1 MSAATTANAASAPA
15 LAPDVAAIRDQF
27 PVLARQVH
35 GKPLVYLDNA
45 ATTLKPQAVIERL
58 HRHYAAETAN
68 IHRGI
73 HYLSE
78 QATVAY
84 EETRERVRAF
94 LGAREPEEIIFTSGT
109 TDSINQVALAWGG
122 ANLGPGDEVVITWME
137 HHSNIVPWQMLAERT
152 GAVLRVAPISD
163 RGELEWE
170 ALLKLLGPRT
180 KLLAAVHVSNSL
192 GTINPA
198 PELVR
203 AGHAVGARVLLDGAQ
218 AAAHLPV
225 DVTALDVDFYCCS
238 GHKLFGPTGTGVL
251 YGKRELLEAMPPV
264 RGGGEM
270 IKSVTFA
277 KTTYNDL
284 PNRLEPGTPHI
295 AGVIGLGAALEW
307 ISNVGLERIRAHE
320 ERLLAEATAALGAI
334 EGVRIIGNAARKS
347 AILSFLVCDV
357 HAHDVGTIADRE
369 GVALRTG
376 HHCTQPV
383 MERFGVPATARAAF
397 SVYNDS
403 SDVAALARAVG
414 KVREVFG

>member
-1 MSAATTANAASAPA
+1 MSAAATATTTPAPVPA
-15 LAPDVAAIRDQF
+15 LDAAAIRAQF
-27 PVLARQVH
+27 PVLSRQVH

-68 IHRGI
+68 IHRGV

-78 QATVAY
+78 QATAAY
-84 EETRERVRAF
+84 EQTRERVRTF
-94 LGAREPEEIIFTSGT
+94 LGAAEPEEIIFTSGT

-122 ANLGPGDEVVITWME
+122 ANLGRGDEVVITWME

-198 PELVR
+198 AELVR

-225 DVTALDVDFYCCS
+225 DVRALDVDFYCCS

-307 ISNVGLERIRAHE
+307 ISNVGLESIRRHE
-320 ERLLAEATAALGAI
+320 ERLLTEATAALRAI
-334 EGVRIIGNAARKS
+334 DGVRIIGNAACKS
-347 AILSFLVCDV
+347 AILSFTVGDV

-414 KVREVFG
+414 AVSEVFG